1 MTAFDDVEYG
11 TAAELSEDH
20 EGVTYAARRRFRTI
34 ALQELQTMDLPERVM
49 VLSPIIPTKG
59 LAMIYAARGVGKTQI
74 GLGASYAVATGG
86 SFLKWTA
93 PQPRRVLYV
102 DGEMPA
108 RALQDRINILAA
120 SGSTMPSGDYFRF
133 LAMDMQELGTSCNLA
148 NPEDQKAVEA
158 ELKGAE
164 LVVFDNLS
172 TLVSAGREND
182 AESWDAMQ
190 AWLLHLRRR
199 GVSVLM
205 IHHAGRGENARGTS
219 KREDVLDTVIPL
231 KRPEDYVATEGAR
244 FEVHLTKARGIFGQ
258 DAEPFEAK
266 LETLDGRAEW
276 TMRGIQDQE
285 VEQVLDMSKSRM
297 SVRDIALELSVS
309 KSKVSRIQAA
319 LKSDGRL
326 SN

>member
-1 MTAFDDVEYG
+1 MSTVHTFSEYVDP
-11 TAAELSEDH
+11 LS
-20 EGVTYAARRRFRTI
+20 AAREPTLRFRTVT
-34 ALQELQTMDLPERVM
+34 LQELKDMAIPKREM
-49 VLSPIIPTKG
+49 VLSPVMPAKG

-74 GLGASYAVATGG
+74 GIGVSYAVATGG
-86 SFLKWTA
+86 SFLRWHA
-93 PQPRRVLYV
+93 PQPRRVLYI

-108 RALQDRINILAA
+108 SALQERVNMLASSA
-120 SGSTMPSGDYFRF
+120 NAMPSIDYFRF
-133 LAMDMQELGTSCNLA
+133 LAMDMQDLGTSCNLA
-148 NPEDQKAVEA
+148 DPRAQRAIEA
-158 ELKGAE
+158 ELNGAE

-190 AWLLHLRRR
+190 VWLLHLRRK

-219 KREDVLDTVIPL
+219 KREDVLDTVIHL
-231 KRPEDYVATEGAR
+231 KRPEDYISTEGAR

-285 VEQVLDMSKSRM
+285 VEQILDMSNSRM
-297 SVRDIALELSVS
+297 SVRDIAQELSIS

-319 LKSDGRL
+319 LRSEGRL